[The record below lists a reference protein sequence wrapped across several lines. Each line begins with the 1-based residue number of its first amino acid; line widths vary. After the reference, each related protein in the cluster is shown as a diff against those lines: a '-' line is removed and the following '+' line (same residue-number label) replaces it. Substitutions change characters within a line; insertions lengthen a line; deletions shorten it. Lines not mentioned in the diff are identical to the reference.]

1 MAPATSLHTS
11 DAPTFGTLIGQ
22 EKAKKLLIRSH
33 GNTRMGHA
41 FLFRGP
47 AGVGKKRAALTFAS
61 YINCLAPAN
70 NDACGQCQSCLKF
83 KSGNHPDLHIIEPDG
98 AAIKINQIRALKQ
111 ALAFPPFEAR
121 YRVVIL
127 IETSTMRREAANS
140 LLKTLEEPPA
150 NTLLI
155 MTADTAGELLPTIKS
170 RCQEIP
176 FFALPY
182 DKVAEKLCEIAD
194 ISREAASTLAAVAE
208 GSLGQALLLLETDL
222 LGTRRAIIT
231 ALINLQ
237 PDNPESVEQVFRIAE
252 DAAALKENLPELLNL
267 LRIWFRDL
275 ILYYTNSPDSL
286 IVNLDLL
293 STFSQAK
300 ERWKLE
306 ELFDK
311 LGRIKLAEKQLLRN
325 CNKGHVCEMLFFD
338 LL

>member
-1 MAPATSLHTS
+1 MAASTSINHTE
-11 DAPTFGTLIGQ
+11 APTFDTLIGQ

-33 GNTRMGHA
+33 GNTRLGHA

-61 YINCLAPAN
+61 YINCLSPIN
-70 NDACGQCQSCLKF
+70 HDSCGQCKSCLKF

-111 ALAFPPFEAR
+111 TLAFPPFEAR

-127 IETSTMRREAANS
+127 TETSTMRREAANS
-140 LLKTLEEPPA
+140 LLKTLEEPPE
-150 NTLLI
+150 NTILI
-155 MTADTAGELLPTIKS
+155 MTADAAGEILPTIES

-182 DKVAEKLCEIAD
+182 DKVSERLCDLAD
-194 ISREAASTLAAVAE
+194 ISKETASTIAAVAE
-208 GSLGQALLLLETDL
+208 GSIGRAQLLLETDL
-222 LGTRRAIIT
+222 LALRSEIIT
-231 ALINLQ
+231 TLIRLQ
-237 PDNPESVEQVFRIAE
+237 PDSPESVEQVFKIAE
-252 DAAALKENLPELLNL
+252 NAANLKENLPPLLNL
-267 LRIWFRDL
+267 LRIWVRDL
-275 ILYYTNSPDSL
+275 ILYYTNSPNNL
-286 IVNLDLL
+286 IVNRDLL
-293 STFSQAK
+293 PTFSAAK
-300 ERWKLE
+300 KRWNLD

-311 LGRIKLAEKQLLRN
+311 LQRIKMAEKHLLRN